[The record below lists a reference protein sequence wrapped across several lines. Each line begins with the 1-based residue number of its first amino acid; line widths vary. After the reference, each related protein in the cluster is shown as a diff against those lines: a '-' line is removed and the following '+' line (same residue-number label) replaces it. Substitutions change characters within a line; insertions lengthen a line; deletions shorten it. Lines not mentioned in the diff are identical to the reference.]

1 MIDEEIKERYSAY
14 DWSGVDFA
22 EKPPWIDDVVDG
34 FLFAMGD
41 LPGKRILDLG
51 CGSATLGVELAERGY
66 DVVGL
71 DLHVEPARKRARARG
86 ASVQLIE
93 QDMSEMTFSEDF
105 DAVINWDVSG
115 IGLFPTDE
123 ENIEV
128 VRRVSDALV
137 DGGKFFLE
145 TYHLPYIQNHPGRVE
160 GLVYSSETNRCSTTV
175 CRTMPDGTERTW
187 DISVRYFTGEEWR
200 GILERVGLEFIG
212 AWDALSIRR
221 KELIR
226 PTPKNRMLAVLGCKK
241 QDRTRPRTMP
251 YT

>member
-1 MIDEEIKERYSAY
+1 MIDEDTKERYSTY

-22 EKPPWIDDVVDG
+22 ERDPRYAQLADG
-34 FLFAMGD
+34 VLSVMGE

-71 DLHVEPARKRARARG
+71 DLYVESARKRANARG
-86 ASVQLIE
+86 AHIQLIE
-93 QDMSEMTFSEDF
+93 QDMSEMTFSEEF
-105 DAVINWDVSG
+105 DAVINWDVAG

-128 VRRVSDALV
+128 VRRARDALV

-160 GLVYSSETNRCSTTV
+160 GLVYSPETNRCSTTV

-187 DISVRYFTGEEWR
+187 DISARYFTGEEWR
-200 GILERVGLEFIG
+200 GILERMGLEFIG

-226 PTPKNRMLAVLGCKK
+226 PTPKNRMLAVLGRKK
-241 QDRTRPRTMP
+241 KHGT
-251 YT
+251 